1 MTVRY
6 RDNGSAASVT
16 LNHFFRGPHELVK
29 KEGKWYVAGFS
40 TWPDSKERDAVYKA
54 CKQYIDEEI
63 KAGKAGNVFITDFK
77 DRCGE
82 IELWAMS
89 DPHRAVFTDAY
100 ASEARVKIIVTH
112 DDGST
117 EKYMAYFSR
126 RDTGNRWK
134 CKSLGK
140 LSPGLFPGK

>member
-1 MTVRY
+1 MVC
-6 RDNGSAASVT
+6 
-16 LNHFFRGPHELVK
+16 H
-29 KEGKWYVAGFS
+29 GFS
-40 TWPDSKERDAVYKA
+40 TWPDSKERDDVYKA

-63 KAGKAGNVFITDFK
+63 KAGKAGNAVITDFSK
-77 DRCGE
+77 IDVGE

-89 DPHRAVFTDAY
+89 DPHRAVFPDAY
-100 ASEARVKIIVTH
+100 ASEARVKIIVTR

-117 EKYMAYFSR
+117 EKHMAYFSR
-126 RDTGNRWK
+126 RDTGNKWK